1 MIQALLGRK
10 LGMTRLF
17 DENGVVTASTLVEA
31 GPCFITQLRTAETD
45 GYIAVQLGFGSKPR
59 PTKPQKGQL
68 RKANLPD
75 RQGLEALR
83 EVPADTVEDLELGA
97 RVDASMFAQ
106 GEIVDVIGTSKG
118 KGFAG
123 VMKRHNFHG
132 GPKTHGQSDRWRH
145 SGSVGSGTTPGRTF
159 KNMRMAGHLGDARV
173 TVKNLRIL
181 SVDPERNLVA
191 LRGAIPGPKGG
202 LVMIRKKPPELY

>member
-1 MIQALLGRK
+1 
-10 LGMTRLF
+10 MTRLF
-17 DENGVVTASTLVEA
+17 DENGVVTGATLVEA
-31 GPCFITQLRTAETD
+31 GPCFITHLRTEERD
-45 GYIAVQLGFGSKPR
+45 GYTAVQLGFGERPR
-59 PTKPQKGQL
+59 PNKPEKGHL
-68 RKANLPD
+68 KKAGLPD
-75 RQGLEALR
+75 RNGMEALR
-83 EVPADTVEDLELGA
+83 EVPADSTEDLELGA
-97 RVDASMFAQ
+97 RIDASMFAQ

-132 GPKTHGQSDRWRH
+132 GPKTPGQSDRWRH

-159 KNMRMAGHLGDARV
+159 KNMRMAGQLGDARV

-191 LRGAIPGPKGG
+191 LRGAIPGPNGG
-202 LVMIRKKPPELY
+202 VVMIRKKPPLMGY

>member
-31 GPCFITQLRTAETD
+31 GPCFITQLRSAETD
-45 GYIAVQLGFGSKPR
+45 GYVAVQLGFGSRPR
-59 PTKPQKGQL
+59 PSRPHKRHLK
-68 RKANLPD
+68 KAGLPE
-75 RQGLEALR
+75 RTGLEAIR
-83 EVPADTVEDLELGA
+83 EVPADSIEDLELGA
-97 RVDASMFAQ
+97 RIDASMFAQ

-123 VMKRHNFHG
+123 VMKRHNFSG

-159 KNMRMAGHLGDARV
+159 KNMRMAGHMGDARV

-202 LVMIRKKPPELY
+202 LVMIRKKPLEEY

>member
-17 DENGVVTASTLVEA
+17 DENGVVTASTLIEA
-31 GPCFITQLRTAETD
+31 GPCFVTQLRTLERD
-45 GYIAVQLGFGSKPR
+45 GYTAVQLGFGEKPR
-59 PTKPQKGQL
+59 PNKPERGHLK
-68 RKANLPD
+68 KAGLPD
-75 RQGLEALR
+75 RSGTDALR
-83 EVPADTVEDLELGA
+83 EVPADNTDDLELGA
-97 RVDASMFAQ
+97 RIDASMFAQ
-106 GEIVDVIGTSKG
+106 GEIVDVVGTSKG

-145 SGSVGSGTTPGRTF
+145 PGSVGSGTTPGRTF

-173 TVKNLRIL
+173 TVRNLRIL

-191 LRGAIPGPKGG
+191 LRGAVPGPKGS
-202 LVMIRKKPPELY
+202 LVMIRKQVLEY

>member
-1 MIQALLGRK
+1 MIQAILGRK

-31 GPCFITQLRTAETD
+31 GPCVVTQLKTPERD
-45 GYIAVQLGFGSKPR
+45 GYLAVQLGFGQQRSANKPAR
-59 PTKPQKGQL
+59 GHL
-68 RKANLPD
+68 KAAGLPE
-75 RQGLEALR
+75 RTALTHLR
-83 EVPADTVEDLELGA
+83 EVPADGLEDLALGD
-97 RVDASMFAQ
+97 RVDASMFAA
-106 GEIVDVIGTSKG
+106 GEVVDVVGTSKG
-118 KGFAG
+118 RGFAG
-123 VMKRHNFHG
+123 VVKRHNFSG

-181 SVDPERNLVA
+181 RVDSERNIVV
-191 LRGAIPGPKGG
+191 LRGAIPGPKGS
-202 LVMIRKKPPELY
+202 LVMIRKTELA

>member
-1 MIQALLGRK
+1 MIQAILGRK

-31 GPCFITQLRTAETD
+31 GPCVVTQLKTPERD
-45 GYIAVQLGFGSKPR
+45 GYLAVQLGFGQQRSANKPAR
-59 PTKPQKGQL
+59 GHL
-68 RKANLPD
+68 KAAGLPE
-75 RQGLEALR
+75 RTALAHLR
-83 EVPADTVEDLELGA
+83 EVPADGLEDLALGD
-97 RVDASMFAQ
+97 RVDASMFAA
-106 GEIVDVIGTSKG
+106 GEVVDVVGTSKG
-118 KGFAG
+118 RGFAG
-123 VMKRHNFHG
+123 VVKRHNFSG

-181 SVDPERNLVA
+181 RVDSERNIVV
-191 LRGAIPGPKGG
+191 LRGAIPGPKGS
-202 LVMIRKKPPELY
+202 LVMIRKTELA

>member
-10 LGMTRLF
+10 LGMTRVF

-45 GYIAVQLGFGSKPR
+45 GYIAVQLGFGSRARPSKPHR
-59 PTKPQKGQL
+59 GHLK
-68 RKANLPD
+68 KAGLPD
-75 RQGLEALR
+75 RNGLQSIR

-97 RVDASMFAQ
+97 RIDASMFAQ
-106 GEIVDVIGTSKG
+106 GEVVDVIGTSKG

-181 SVDPERNLVA
+181 AVDPERNLVA

-202 LVMIRKKPPELY
+202 LVVIRKKPPEVY